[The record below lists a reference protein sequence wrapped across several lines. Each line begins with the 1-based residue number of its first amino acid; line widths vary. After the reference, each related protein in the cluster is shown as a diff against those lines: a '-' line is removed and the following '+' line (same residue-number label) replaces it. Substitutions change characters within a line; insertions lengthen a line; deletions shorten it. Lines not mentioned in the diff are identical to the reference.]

1 MRPPEPD
8 GRGHRLAVTLIA
20 LGGAALASLAF
31 AWPRAAPALAA
42 VLSFSAIVLAVRRA
56 MDHARVRELRR
67 VAAAYAAGD
76 FAQRGAISGIGSLPS
91 LGGELN
97 ALGERL
103 AAAQDA
109 LEAQRRMLD
118 GAIGS
123 LAEGVACIDQF
134 DRVLYAN
141 PAWRHLTVATNGV
154 VRSPFYEH
162 LPAAAL
168 SGAVVNVRATGRPET
183 VEFEHRRRM
192 LRATVSRLDADS
204 LVLVLHDFT
213 ELKRLEGARRD
224 FVGSVSHELKTPLTA
239 IAGFAETLLDG
250 TLEEDPTSARGFVE
264 KIARHADRLTILVR
278 DVLTLSRL
286 EQGAWEVHP
295 CLVDLA
301 ELARQLC
308 EEHQSAAAARDIR
321 LVIEAPAGL
330 EATTDRELLHQ
341 LLGNLLSNAIR
352 YNRPG
357 GIVTIGCS
365 ANETRLRLLVA
376 DTGIG
381 IPEEH
386 RERIFERFYRID
398 AHRSR
403 ASGGTGLGLSIVR
416 QIVDALQGTIAVE
429 SSANGTTF
437 SVELPRR
444 DPRAAHV

>member
-1 MRPPEPD
+1 MRTPEQD
-8 GRGHRLAVTLIA
+8 GRGHRLAIALIA
-20 LGGAALASLAF
+20 AGGLFLACTAF
-31 AWPRAAPALAA
+31 ALPRAAPTIVA
-42 VLSFSAIVLAVRRA
+42 VLSITAIVLAVRRA

-67 VAAAYAAGD
+67 VATAYAAGD
-76 FAQRGAISGIGSLPS
+76 FARRGAISGIGSLAS

-109 LEAQRRMLD
+109 LETQRRMLD

-123 LAEGVACIDQF
+123 LAEGVACVDQY

-141 PAWRHLTVATNGV
+141 PAWRHLTAAGGEV
-154 VRSPFYEH
+154 VRALFYEH

-168 SGAVVNVRATGRPET
+168 SGGVVNVRATGRPET
-183 VEFEHRRRM
+183 VEFEHRRRF
-192 LRATVSRLDADS
+192 LRATVSRLDGDS

-250 TLEEDPTSARGFVE
+250 ALEDDPTAARGFIE
-264 KIARHADRLTILVR
+264 KISRHADRLTILVR

-286 EQGAWEVHP
+286 EQGAWVVRP
-295 CLVDLA
+295 ATVDLGD
-301 ELARQLC
+301 LARQLC
-308 EEHQSAAAARDIR
+308 DEHQPAAAIREIR
-321 LVIEAPAGL
+321 LTAEAPTGL
-330 EATTDRELLHQ
+330 DANQ

-352 YNRPG
+352 YNRQG
-357 GIVTIGCS
+357 GTVTLICS
-365 ANETRLRLLVA
+365 ADAARVQLRVI

-403 ASGGTGLGLSIVR
+403 ASGGTGLGLAIVR
-416 QIVDALQGTIAVE
+416 QIVEALQGMISVD
-429 SSANGTTF
+429 SSPNGTTF
-437 SVELPRR
+437 SVDIPRR
-444 DPRAAHV
+444 DPRAVLT